1 MEYFPIFIDLKG
13 KNVLVIGNFKILE
26 FKIEKLLRSGATVR
40 YLSDTLPEKL
50 KTYHI
55 KGKLVHYKSD
65 FQAKYLND
73 VWLVICGSHDQNLK
87 KTIIREAGK
96 HKIFC
101 NFVDEPALCSFI
113 SPAVIEKGD
122 ITIAVS
128 TGGKSPALTKY
139 LKKKI
144 DGSIGDAYKDLAVLL
159 GKVRQRIQE
168 NVPDQKQR
176 SLLFD
181 AIIEHPRIF
190 ELIKSNQKSLAEQ
203 EAYQLIDE
211 VLEKKI
217 SLK

>member
-1 MEYFPIFIDLKG
+1 M
-13 KNVLVIGNFKILE
+13 
-26 FKIEKLLRSGATVR
+26 
-40 YLSDTLPEKL
+40 
-50 KTYHI
+50 
-55 KGKLVHYKSD
+55 
-65 FQAKYLND
+65 
-73 VWLVICGSHDQNLK
+73 
-87 KTIIREAGK
+87 
-96 HKIFC
+96 
-101 NFVDEPALCSFI
+101 DEPALCSFI